1 VIHKPR
7 LQPLLQPVLQHLP
20 QLGRFLS
27 VGVLNMV
34 VGLLVIYACKW
45 FFHAGDVAA
54 NAIGY
59 GAGLVNSF
67 VLNSRWTFR
76 FQGPQLPALI
86 KFLIVALVAYVANLL
101 TVMLLIRYGVDSYL
115 AQALGIPPYTLT
127 TYVASKFI
135 VFRVQAR
142 APEKST

>member
-1 VIHKPR
+1 MIKR
-7 LQPLLQPVLQHLP
+7 HLP

-27 VGVLNMV
+27 VGVLNML

-45 FFHAGDVAA
+45 LFNTGDVVA

-67 VLNSRWTFR
+67 ALNSRWTFAYR
-76 FQGPQLPALI
+76 GPQLPVI
-86 KFLIVALVAYVANLL
+86 VKFLAVAMVAYATNLL
-101 TVMLLIRYGVDSYL
+101 TVLLLIRYGVDSYL

-127 TYVASKFI
+127 TYLASKFF
-135 VFRVQAR
+135 VFRGPPDA
-142 APEKST
+142 AEKSS

>member
-1 VIHKPR
+1 MR
-7 LQPLLQPVLQHLP
+7 RHLP

-27 VGVLNMV
+27 VGVLNML

-45 FFHAGDVAA
+45 FFHAGDVSA

-67 VLNSRWTFR
+67 ALNSRWTFGYR
-76 FQGPQLPALI
+76 GPQVPALV
-86 KFLIVALVAYVANLL
+86 KFFAVALVAYGANLI
-101 TVMLLIRYGVDSYL
+101 TVLLLIRYGVDSYL

-127 TYVASKFI
+127 TYLASKFI
-135 VFRVQAR
+135 VFRVLPD

>member
-1 VIHKPR
+1 MSQR
-7 LQPLLQPVLQHLP
+7 PLLHHLFQHLP
-20 QLGRFLS
+20 QLGKFLS

-45 FFHAGDVAA
+45 FFNAGDVAA

-67 VLNSRWTFR
+67 VLNSRWTFAY
-76 FQGPQLPALI
+76 QGPQLPAVF
-86 KFLIVALVAYVANLL
+86 KFLVVALVAYAANLI
-101 TVMLLIRYGVDSYL
+101 TVVLSIRYGVDAYL

-135 VFRVQAR
+135 VFRVQPR
-142 APEKST
+142 APEQST

>member
-1 VIHKPR
+1 MR
-7 LQPLLQPVLQHLP
+7 RHLP

-27 VGVLNMV
+27 VGVLNML

-45 FFHAGDVAA
+45 FFHAGDVSA

-67 VLNSRWTFR
+67 ALNSRWTFGYR
-76 FQGPQLPALI
+76 GPQVPALV
-86 KFLIVALVAYVANLL
+86 KFFAVALVAYAMNLL
-101 TVMLLIRYGVDSYL
+101 TVLLLIRYGVDSYL

-127 TYVASKFI
+127 TYLASKFF
-135 VFRVQAR
+135 VFRVLPN